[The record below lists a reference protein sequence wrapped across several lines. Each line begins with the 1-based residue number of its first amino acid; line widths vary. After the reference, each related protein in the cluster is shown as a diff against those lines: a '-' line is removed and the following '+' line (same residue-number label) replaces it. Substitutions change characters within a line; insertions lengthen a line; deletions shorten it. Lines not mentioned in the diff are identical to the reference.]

1 MKRIIIVGAGAA
13 GMLAAIHAKTKDN
26 QVILI
31 ERNTNCGKK
40 ILITGNGKCNYLND
54 DFNISHY
61 RSDNLE
67 FLENIITEENKKLLI
82 SEFKK
87 IGIEPKI
94 KNGYYYPM
102 SNTSVSI
109 QNALLLTLKQKG
121 IEIITNTTITDI
133 KKINNK
139 FILNDKFTCDKLIIA
154 AGSSACPKC
163 GTDGTIYDALKPLG
177 LKIKKPLPALVQ
189 LKSEG
194 KFLKEWAGIR
204 CDCELS
210 LFENDKLI
218 KKSIG
223 EVQLTDYG
231 ISGICTFQLS
241 SDCIRGLD
249 SGKKEVIKINFLP
262 DIKDFDTFYLNRV
275 KLLKGRNDI
284 ELFEGLINYK
294 LLYVLFKHN
303 KNIKEAL
310 TSFSLEITGYNGF
323 DKAQVASGGIKLTE
337 INDNFECKNIKDL
350 YIIGEALDVD
360 GDCGGYNLAFAF
372 LSGIIAGE
380 SIKNDW
386 SKTSKS

>member
-61 RSDNLE
+61 RSNNLE

-102 SNTSVSI
+102 SNTSISI

-210 LFENDKLI
+210 LYENDKLI

-380 SIKNDW
+380 SIKND
-386 SKTSKS
+386 

>member
-102 SNTSVSI
+102 SNTSISI
-109 QNALLLTLKQKG
+109 QNALLLTLKQKE

-154 AGSSACPKC
+154 AGSSACPKY

-380 SIKNDW
+380 SIKND
-386 SKTSKS
+386 

>member
-102 SNTSVSI
+102 SNTSISI

-380 SIKNDW
+380 SIKND
-386 SKTSKS
+386 

>member
-67 FLENIITEENKKLLI
+67 FLENIITKENKKLLI

-102 SNTSVSI
+102 SNTSISI

-210 LFENDKLI
+210 LYENDKLI

-249 SGKKEVIKINFLP
+249 SGKKEVIKMNFLP

-350 YIIGEALDVD
+350 YIIGEILDVD

-380 SIKNDW
+380 SIKND
-386 SKTSKS
+386 

>member
-67 FLENIITEENKKLLI
+67 FLENVITEENKKLLI

-210 LFENDKLI
+210 LYENDKLI

-380 SIKNDW
+380 SIKND
-386 SKTSKS
+386 

>member
-82 SEFKK
+82 SELKK

-204 CDCELS
+204 CDCEWS
-210 LFENDKLI
+210 LYENDKLI

-350 YIIGEALDVD
+350 YIIGETLDVD

-380 SIKNDW
+380 NIKND
-386 SKTSKS
+386 

>member
-82 SEFKK
+82 FEFKK

-102 SNTSVSI
+102 SNTSISI
-109 QNALLLTLKQKG
+109 QNALLLTLKQKE

-210 LFENDKLI
+210 LYENDKLI

-350 YIIGEALDVD
+350 YIVGEALDVD

-380 SIKNDW
+380 NIKND
-386 SKTSKS
+386 

>member
-67 FLENIITEENKKLLI
+67 FLEKIITEENKKLLI
-82 SEFKK
+82 SELKK

-210 LFENDKLI
+210 LYENDKLI

-249 SGKKEVIKINFLP
+249 SGKKEVIKMNFLP

-380 SIKNDW
+380 SIKND
-386 SKTSKS
+386 

>member
-210 LFENDKLI
+210 LYENDKLI

-241 SDCIRGLD
+241 SECIRGLD
-249 SGKKEVIKINFLP
+249 SGKKEVIKMNFLP

-380 SIKNDW
+380 SIKND
-386 SKTSKS
+386 

>member
-67 FLENIITEENKKLLI
+67 FLENVITEENKKLLI

-163 GTDGTIYDALKPLG
+163 GTDGIIYDALKPLG

-360 GDCGGYNLAFAF
+360 GDCGGYNLA
-372 LSGIIAGE
+372 LCWISGILCGKDI
-380 SIKNDW
+380 NDK
-386 SKTSKS
+386 SKTN

>member
-102 SNTSVSI
+102 SNTSISI

-241 SDCIRGLD
+241 SNCIRGLD
-249 SGKKEVIKINFLP
+249 SGKKEVIKMNFLP

-380 SIKNDW
+380 SIKND
-386 SKTSKS
+386 

>member
-210 LFENDKLI
+210 LYENDKLI

-380 SIKNDW
+380 SIKND
-386 SKTSKS
+386 

>member
-67 FLENIITEENKKLLI
+67 FLENVITEENKKLLI

-102 SNTSVSI
+102 SNTSISI

-210 LFENDKLI
+210 LYENDKLI

-249 SGKKEVIKINFLP
+249 SGKKEVIKMNFLP

-380 SIKNDW
+380 SIKND
-386 SKTSKS
+386 

>member
-13 GMLAAIHAKTKDN
+13 GMLAAIHAKSKDN

-40 ILITGNGKCNYLND
+40 ILITGNGKCNYLNA

-67 FLENIITEENKKLLI
+67 FLENIITEENKNLII

-102 SNTSVSI
+102 SNTSISI

-249 SGKKEVIKINFLP
+249 SGKKEVIKMNFLP

-350 YIIGEALDVD
+350 YIIGEILDVD

-380 SIKNDW
+380 SIKND
-386 SKTSKS
+386 

>member
-102 SNTSVSI
+102 SNTSISI

-163 GTDGTIYDALKPLG
+163 GTDGAIYDALKPLG

-210 LFENDKLI
+210 LYENDKLI

-249 SGKKEVIKINFLP
+249 SGKKEVIKMNFLP

-380 SIKNDW
+380 SIKND
-386 SKTSKS
+386 

>member
-82 SEFKK
+82 FEFKK

-102 SNTSVSI
+102 SNTSISI
-109 QNALLLTLKQKG
+109 QNALLLTLKQKE

-210 LFENDKLI
+210 LYENDKLI

-350 YIIGEALDVD
+350 YIVGEALDVD

-380 SIKNDW
+380 SIKND
-386 SKTSKS
+386 

>member
-13 GMLAAIHAKTKDN
+13 GMLAAIHAKSKDN

-67 FLENIITEENKKLLI
+67 FLENIITEENKNLII

-249 SGKKEVIKINFLP
+249 SGKKEVIKMNFLP

-350 YIIGEALDVD
+350 YIIGEILDVD

-380 SIKNDW
+380 SIKND
-386 SKTSKS
+386 

>member
-67 FLENIITEENKKLLI
+67 FLENVITEENKKLLI

-249 SGKKEVIKINFLP
+249 SGKKEVIKMNFLP

-380 SIKNDW
+380 SIKND
-386 SKTSKS
+386 

>member
-13 GMLAAIHAKTKDN
+13 GMLAAIHAKTKYN

-102 SNTSVSI
+102 SNTSISI

-249 SGKKEVIKINFLP
+249 SGKKEVIKMNFLP

-380 SIKNDW
+380 SIKND
-386 SKTSKS
+386 

>member
-102 SNTSVSI
+102 SNTSISI

-380 SIKNDW
+380 NIKND
-386 SKTSKS
+386 

>member
-67 FLENIITEENKKLLI
+67 FLENIITEENKKILI

-102 SNTSVSI
+102 SNTSISI

-380 SIKNDW
+380 SIKND
-386 SKTSKS
+386 

>member
-82 SEFKK
+82 FEFKK

-102 SNTSVSI
+102 SNTSISI

-139 FILNDKFTCDKLIIA
+139 FILNDKFTCNKLIIA

-210 LFENDKLI
+210 LYENDKLI

-350 YIIGEALDVD
+350 YIVGEALDVD

-380 SIKNDW
+380 NIKND
-386 SKTSKS
+386 

>member
-102 SNTSVSI
+102 SNTSISI

-249 SGKKEVIKINFLP
+249 SGKKEVIKMNFLP

-380 SIKNDW
+380 SIKND
-386 SKTSKS
+386 

>member
-102 SNTSVSI
+102 SNTSISI

-210 LFENDKLI
+210 LYENDKLI

-249 SGKKEVIKINFLP
+249 SGKKEVIKMNFLP

-380 SIKNDW
+380 NIKND
-386 SKTSKS
+386 

>member
-67 FLENIITEENKKLLI
+67 FLENIITKENKKLLI

-210 LFENDKLI
+210 LYENDKLI

-249 SGKKEVIKINFLP
+249 SGKKEVIKMNFLP

-380 SIKNDW
+380 SIKND
-386 SKTSKS
+386 

>member
-102 SNTSVSI
+102 SNTSISI

-249 SGKKEVIKINFLP
+249 SGKKEVIKMNFLP

-372 LSGIIAGE
+372 LSGIIVGE
-380 SIKNDW
+380 SIKND
-386 SKTSKS
+386 

>member
-210 LFENDKLI
+210 LYENDKLI

-337 INDNFECKNIKDL
+337 VNNNFECKNIKDL
-350 YIIGEALDVD
+350 YIIGETLDVD

-380 SIKNDW
+380 SIKND
-386 SKTSKS
+386 

>member
-102 SNTSVSI
+102 SNTSISI

-210 LFENDKLI
+210 LFENDKLS

-249 SGKKEVIKINFLP
+249 SGKKEVIKMNFLP

-310 TSFSLEITGYNGF
+310 TSFRLEITGYNGF

-380 SIKNDW
+380 SIKND
-386 SKTSKS
+386 

>member
-67 FLENIITEENKKLLI
+67 FLENIITKENKKLLI

-102 SNTSVSI
+102 SNTSISI

-380 SIKNDW
+380 SIKND
-386 SKTSKS
+386 

>member
-13 GMLAAIHAKTKDN
+13 GMLAAIHAKTKYN

-67 FLENIITEENKKLLI
+67 FLENVITEENKKLLI

-380 SIKNDW
+380 SIKND
-386 SKTSKS
+386 

>member
-82 SEFKK
+82 FEFKK

-102 SNTSVSI
+102 SNTSISI

-210 LFENDKLI
+210 LYENDKLI

-350 YIIGEALDVD
+350 YIVGEALDVD

-380 SIKNDW
+380 NIKND
-386 SKTSKS
+386 

>member
-67 FLENIITEENKKLLI
+67 FLENIITKENKKLLI

-102 SNTSVSI
+102 SNTSISI

-210 LFENDKLI
+210 LYENDKLI

-249 SGKKEVIKINFLP
+249 SGKKEVIKMNFLP

-303 KNIKEAL
+303 KNIKEAI

-380 SIKNDW
+380 SIKND
-386 SKTSKS
+386 

>member
-210 LFENDKLI
+210 LYENDKLI

-350 YIIGEALDVD
+350 YIVGEALDVD

-380 SIKNDW
+380 SIKND
-386 SKTSKS
+386 

>member
-102 SNTSVSI
+102 SNTSISI

-210 LFENDKLI
+210 LYENDKLI

-249 SGKKEVIKINFLP
+249 SGKKEVIKMNFLP

-350 YIIGEALDVD
+350 YIVGEALDVD

-380 SIKNDW
+380 SIKND
-386 SKTSKS
+386 

>member
-210 LFENDKLI
+210 LYENDKLI

-249 SGKKEVIKINFLP
+249 SGKKEVIKMNFLP

-310 TSFSLEITGYNGF
+310 TSFSLVITGYNGF

-360 GDCGGYNLAFAF
+360 GDCGGYNLA
-372 LSGIIAGE
+372 LCWISGILCGKDI
-380 SIKNDW
+380 NDK
-386 SKTSKS
+386 SKTN

>member
-82 SEFKK
+82 FEFKK

-102 SNTSVSI
+102 SNTSISI

-249 SGKKEVIKINFLP
+249 SGKKEVIKMNFLP

-380 SIKNDW
+380 SIKND
-386 SKTSKS
+386 

>member
-102 SNTSVSI
+102 SNTSISI

-210 LFENDKLI
+210 LYENDKLI

-380 SIKNDW
+380 SIKND
-386 SKTSKS
+386 

>member
-102 SNTSVSI
+102 SNTSISI

-249 SGKKEVIKINFLP
+249 SGKKEVIKMNFLP

-310 TSFSLEITGYNGF
+310 TSFRLEITGYNGF

-380 SIKNDW
+380 SIKND
-386 SKTSKS
+386 

>member
-102 SNTSVSI
+102 SNTSISI

-210 LFENDKLI
+210 LYENDKLI

-249 SGKKEVIKINFLP
+249 SGKKEVIKMNFLP

-350 YIIGEALDVD
+350 YIIGETLDVD

-380 SIKNDW
+380 SIKND
-386 SKTSKS
+386 